1 MIRRLADAAVRALAD
16 GPTVARAYAGDRADL
31 VHVHAGWLGRPHPCL
46 DPRCY
51 PQQLRTPKA
60 TSFDAT
66 PSTGS
71 PVMSSTPV
79 SR

>member
-1 MIRRLADAAVRALAD
+1 MISRLAAAAVRALAD
-16 GPTVARAYAGDRADL
+16 GPTVARAFAGEQADL
-31 VHVHAGWLGRPHPCL
+31 VHVHAGPLGRPWPCL

-60 TSFDAT
+60 TSSDST
-66 PSTGS
+66 PSTAS

>member
-1 MIRRLADAAVRALAD
+1 MIRRLTAAAVRALAD
-16 GPTVARAYAGDRADL
+16 GPTVARAYAGDRAHL
-31 VHVHAGWLGRPHPCL
+31 VHLHAGALGRPYPCL

-51 PQQLRTPKA
+51 PQQLRTPNA
-60 TSFDAT
+60 TSRERT